1 MSVFSNPSLGLSSLA
16 MRGLDSFRRPGANLL
31 SAITQEPLP
40 SQVSATAES
49 TVPQAASSG
58 SDLAQMLLAAG
69 LVGGGAYGASRL
81 LSRKKP
87 KEDEMEATTKLSR
100 DLHGEVARE
109 VSNCLTKLASTL
121 PLQDQQ
127 PIRHMQASLAA
138 GASLRLATKIAFPH
152 MNPTYRALL
161 RQELLKQAF
170 FTKTTKPQSGISKEL
185 DVKMFDDS
193 VKKSDDSMSNKE
205 VLGIGMMGTGGAI
218 GGAGLGNLAG
228 SHLASKNLRSR
239 SFQDP
244 AYLQAVARAEANA
257 ERTRAAINR
266 AHSPR
271 GAANGGR
278 IRNANLNRD
287 YATAGNVRR
296 AVMDRMYNNRVRYGS
311 GIGGLVGGLAGM
323 GIPYLASQFLS
334 KQSAAGDTAYMGDAL
349 MAGTLGVGGAGF
361 GMAAGHG
368 IGQNAGEIAYRRQVN
383 DKYQNRMNNYNKQ
396 HWDWLNKRPAAPPA
410 GADRNLQA
418 ARGRELFKQERAR
431 KTLAEGHAQ
440 AKRLYLNDNSGGNPK
455 ANARFNAMRS
465 RFGGRGA
472 LVGGLA
478 GLALPALGAGLWAY
492 NR

>member
-1 MSVFSNPSLGLSSLA
+1 MSVFSNPSLGLSALA

-31 SAITQEPLP
+31 SAITREPLP

-49 TVPQAASSG
+49 TVPQASSSG

-218 GGAGLGNLAG
+218 
-228 SHLASKNLRSR
+228 
-239 SFQDP
+239 
-244 AYLQAVARAEANA
+244 
-257 ERTRAAINR
+257 
-266 AHSPR
+266 
-271 GAANGGR
+271 
-278 IRNANLNRD
+278 
-287 YATAGNVRR
+287 
-296 AVMDRMYNNRVRYGS
+296 
-311 GIGGLVGGLAGM
+311 VGGLAG
-323 GIPYLASQFLS
+323 F
-334 KQSAAGDTAYMGDAL
+334 
-349 MAGTLGVGGAGF
+349 
-361 GMAAGHG
+361 
-368 IGQNAGEIAYRRQVN
+368 
-383 DKYQNRMNNYNKQ
+383 
-396 HWDWLNKRPAAPPA
+396 
-410 GADRNLQA
+410 
-418 ARGRELFKQERAR
+418 
-431 KTLAEGHAQ
+431 
-440 AKRLYLNDNSGGNPK
+440 
-455 ANARFNAMRS
+455 
-465 RFGGRGA
+465 
-472 LVGGLA
+472 
-478 GLALPALGAGLWAY
+478 ALPALGAGLWAY

>member
-1 MSVFSNPSLGLSSLA
+1 MSVFSNPSLGLSALA

-49 TVPQAASSG
+49 TVPQAASPG

-87 KEDEMEATTKLSR
+87 EEDEMEATTKLSR

-121 PLQDQQ
+121 PLRDQQ
-127 PIRHMQASLAA
+127 PIRYMQASLAA

-170 FTKTTKPQSGISKEL
+170 FTKTVKPQSGISKEL
-185 DVKMFDDS
+185 DVKMFDDN
-193 VKKSDDSMSNKE
+193 VKKSDDSMSNTA
-205 VLGIGMMGTGGAI
+205 LGLGMGAGGI
-218 GGAGLGNLAG
+218 GGAALGRAAGRGGLSGG
-228 SHLASKNLRSR
+228 SLWLNAYK
-239 SFQDP
+239 DP
-244 AYLQAVARAEANA
+244 AYLRAVDVADGHHARLNARLQNATSRPAASHALYVRNRIGMRTQDAAHKTLVNAFNRLRSGGGRYGAVA
-257 ERTRAAINR
+257 
-266 AHSPR
+266 
-271 GAANGGR
+271 
-278 IRNANLNRD
+278 
-287 YATAGNVRR
+287 
-296 AVMDRMYNNRVRYGS
+296 
-311 GIGGLVGGLAGM
+311 GGLAGM

-334 KQSAAGDTAYMGDAL
+334 KQSAYDDAVGAAGA
-349 MAGTLGVGGAGF
+349 MAAAGGIMGGAGL
-361 GMAAGHG
+361 GATIGHG
-368 IGQNAGEIAYRRQVN
+368 VGENMGGNAYRRQVDN
-383 DKYQNRMNNYNKQ
+383 KYQSRMNNYNKQ
-396 HWDWLNKRPAAPPA
+396 HWDWLNNRKPY
-410 GADRNLQA
+410 
-418 ARGRELFKQERAR
+418 RGVRIGDNQPQVQRAR
-431 KTLAEGHAQ
+431 ASLEAGHAQ
-440 AKRLYLNDNSGGNPK
+440 AKRLHQQALSGGNPK

-472 LVGGLA
+472 LLGGLA
-478 GLALPALGAGLWAY
+478 GLALPALGAAGLWAY